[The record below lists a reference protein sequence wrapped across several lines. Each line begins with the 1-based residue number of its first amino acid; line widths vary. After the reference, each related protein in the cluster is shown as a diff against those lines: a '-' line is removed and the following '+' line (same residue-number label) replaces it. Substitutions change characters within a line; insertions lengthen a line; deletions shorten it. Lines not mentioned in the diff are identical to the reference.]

1 MASDKLTVSPISN
14 LSADL
19 ERIQNYF
26 VCWEK
31 VQKGPQSS
39 NILLLF
45 ILELQEWDGKIIFE
59 NWYFDGLFFFLKFVR
74 KLMIRNTKKSKRSL
88 VDSALNKRGKFS
100 FTWNKKQGICIK
112 FAPSILE
119 GHLLILCT
127 VRVKKCWKL
136 QPHEV

>member
-45 ILELQEWDGKIIFE
+45 ILELQEWMVKSFSKTDILT
-59 NWYFDGLFFFLKFVR
+59 DCFFFLKFVR
-74 KLMIRNTKKSKRSL
+74 KLMIRSTKKSERSL

-100 FTWNKKQGICIK
+100 FT
-112 FAPSILE
+112 
-119 GHLLILCT
+119 
-127 VRVKKCWKL
+127 
-136 QPHEV
+136 